1 MKECLSFL
9 RRAGLQETRQAA
21 SGFTMLLSWIG
32 IAAVAVALGACGKKE
47 EAAPAAGPA
56 ATAGKSAAQI
66 AVEAAKPLCQGGK
79 TITIVWEAG
88 LQSLDPLNFS
98 GPKWEQETGCKVKV
112 VEVPTAEMFTKIMQE
127 YRAGTGAYDALNVI
141 PAWMPDLAQAGALEV
156 LDPYVDR
163 FGFRGELQGI
173 APTYRDNQMTVNG
186 KIYGFPDD
194 GDVFLFYYRKDI
206 FARDDLK
213 EAFKAKY
220 GYDLAPPTTWKQF
233 DEIGSFLTD
242 ALKKE
247 GIYGASFFREPPY
260 TMFMFQE
267 RFRVEGGRFFD
278 ADSMKA
284 TVNSPIGVKVLTEMR
299 NENRF
304 MPPGVEKFGFVENLA
319 TFLDGKSAMTI
330 SWPPYGRFA
339 AGYLAEEKALA
350 WVPKS
355 KIAGNVGYG
364 LPPGG
369 HPQLAAGFALSVA
382 STSKNK
388 EAAYLFIQWLNS
400 EEVSNQRVQ
409 LPYALRDPFRDSHFT
424 NPGYMKLWP
433 DAKDYLAALGEGAK
447 TGLLDLSL
455 IQTDKYEEALR
466 QGISR
471 LWAGE
476 DPKKILDDVA
486 KQWDAVTKQ
495 VGVDKQK
502 AVYAGWA
509 AKSGAYPN

>member
-1 MKECLSFL
+1 MKDCLAFL
-9 RRAGLQETRQAA
+9 RQHRLNKKVVPAVPA
-21 SGFTMLLSWIG
+21 W
-32 IAAVAVALGACGKKE
+32 IAAAALAVTLGACGKKE
-47 EAAPAAGPA
+47 EATAPSAGPT

-66 AVEAAKPLCQGGK
+66 AVEAAKPLCEGGK

-112 VEVPTAEMFTKIMQE
+112 IEVPTAEMFTKIMQE

-156 LDPYVDR
+156 LDPYVDKYGYR
-163 FGFRGELQGI
+163 DELKKI
-173 APTYRDNQMTVNG
+173 APTYRDNQMTVND

-206 FARDDLK
+206 FDRDDLK
-213 EAFKAKY
+213 KAFKDKH
-220 GYDLAPPTTWKQF
+220 GYDLAPPKTWKEF
-233 DEIGSFLTD
+233 AEIGSFLTA
-242 ALKKE
+242 ALKKD
-247 GIYGASFFREPPY
+247 GVYGASFFREPPY

-267 RFRVEGGRFFD
+267 RFRVEGGKFFD

-284 TVNSPIGVKVLTEMR
+284 TVNSDVGVKVLTEMR
-299 NENRF
+299 AENKF

-339 AGYLAEEKALA
+339 AGYLGEEKALA

-355 KIAGNVGYG
+355 KVAGKVGYA

-369 HPQLAAGFALSVA
+369 HPELAAGFALSVA

-388 EAAYLFIQWLNS
+388 EPAYLFIQWLNS
-400 EEVSNQRVQ
+400 EDVSNQRVQ

-424 NPGYMKLWP
+424 NEGYQKLWP
-433 DAKDYLAALGEGAK
+433 DAKDYLAALNDGAK
-447 TGLLDLSL
+447 SGLLDLSL

-476 DPKKILDDVA
+476 DPKKILDGVA
-486 KQWDAVTKQ
+486 KQWDAVTQQ

-502 AVYAGWA
+502 AVYAAWA
-509 AKSGAYPN
+509 AKPGAYPK

>member
-1 MKECLSFL
+1 MGVTHTLVRPL
-9 RRAGLQETRQAA
+9 AGLSR
-21 SGFTMLLSWIG
+21 GLL
-32 IAAVAVALGACGKKE
+32 
-47 EAAPAAGPA
+47 PAAA
-56 ATAGKSAAQI
+56 ALSLAWSGAVSAQSAAQR
-66 AVEAAKPLCQGGK
+66 AVDAAKPLCAGGK

-98 GPKWEQETGCKVKV
+98 GPLWEKATGCKVKV

-156 LDPYVDR
+156 LDGYVDKY
-163 FGFRGELQGI
+163 GFRAELQKI

-206 FARDDLK
+206 FARADLK
-213 EAFKAKY
+213 KAFKDKY
-220 GYDLAPPTTWKQF
+220 KYDLAPPKTWKQF
-233 DEIGSFLTD
+233 DEIGSFLTEK
-242 ALKKE
+242 LKGE
-247 GIYGASFFREPPY
+247 GVYGASFFREAPY

-267 RFRVEGGRFFD
+267 RFRVEGGKFFD
-278 ADSMKA
+278 ANMKA
-284 TVNSPIGVKVLTEMR
+284 TVNNAIGVRVFNEMR

-304 MPPGVEKFGFVENLA
+304 MPAGVEKFGFVENLA
-319 TFLDGKSAMTI
+319 VFLKGESAMTI

-339 AGYLAEEKALA
+339 AGYLANEKALS

-355 KIAGNVGYG
+355 TVANKVGYT

-400 EEVSNQRVQ
+400 EETSNQRVK

-424 NPGYMKLWP
+424 NPDYLKLWP
-433 DAKDYLAALGEGAK
+433 DAKEYLAALQAGSK
-447 TGLLDLSL
+447 SGLLDLSL

-476 DPKKILDDVA
+476 DAKKILDDVA
-486 KQWDAVTKQ
+486 KSWDETTQ
-495 VGVDKQK
+495 RVGVEKQK
-502 AVYAGWA
+502 AVYNAWA
-509 AKSGAYPN
+509 AKGGAYPKK